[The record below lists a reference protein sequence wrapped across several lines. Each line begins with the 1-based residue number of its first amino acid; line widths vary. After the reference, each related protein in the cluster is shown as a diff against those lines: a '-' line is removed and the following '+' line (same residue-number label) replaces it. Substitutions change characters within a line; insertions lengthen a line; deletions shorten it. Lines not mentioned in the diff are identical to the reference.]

1 MYNYGENEE
10 KGVWTFLKNELTNK
24 WDDIDESL
32 WVGVLRSLR
41 MVAKEEKNTELNKE
55 EWEEKL
61 NIIATFDNYEFDDN
75 ERNDFKIKIN
85 NARKEEEDKY
95 KTFLNKV
102 LNDGSWREGLYDGVI
117 EIIEDK
123 ESSEDITHLFKM

>member
-1 MYNYGENEE
+1 M
-10 KGVWTFLKNELTNK
+10 
-24 WDDIDESL
+24 
-32 WVGVLRSLR
+32 
-41 MVAKEEKNTELNKE
+41 
-55 EWEEKL
+55 

-123 ESSEDITHLFKM
+123 ESSEDITAFIQNVNEDGDAVVKQEVETKLAAEAARLAAEKQKQQKLQKRPD